1 MSRRLLGEDGR
12 EVQVELRRPRRFSR
26 KQPLSGLGKVKGV
39 PLLLGQYWGKK
50 QIAERMKCSV
60 SHLEMLYDKHA
71 FFMFKL
77 PNIHRAGPRTAKM
90 IGPPEMWYTDEV
102 MIYRWMMMRYLEQRR
117 ARKRVLAS
125 ERVVTAQDQE
135 GRSVCFGAEDPPP
148 AAPPGL
154 VSEAEKALLVVTHD
168 VEKSQ

>member
-1 MSRRLLGEDGR
+1 VGEDGR
-12 EVQVELRRPRRFSR
+12 EVQAELRRPRRFSR
-26 KQPLSGLGKVKGV
+26 KQPLSGLPKVGGV
-39 PLLLGQYWGKK
+39 PFLQGQYWGKK
-50 QIAERMKCSV
+50 QIAHRMKCSV

-125 ERVVTAQDQE
+125 KRVVTARDQQ
-135 GRSVCFGAEDPPP
+135 GRPVSFGAQDSPP
-148 AAPPGL
+148 AAPQGL
-154 VSEAEKALLVVTHD
+154 VSEAEKVPLAVTHV
-168 VEKSQ
+168 VEKSP

>member
-1 MSRRLLGEDGR
+1 MSRRLVGEYRR

-26 KQPLSGLGKVKGV
+26 KQPLSGVRKSKGV
-39 PLLLGQYWGKK
+39 PILSGQYWGKK

-102 MIYRWMMMRYLEQRR
+102 MIYRLMMMRYLEQRR

-125 ERVVTAQDQE
+125 KRVVTAWDGQ
-135 GRSVCFGAEDPPP
+135 GRPVVFGAEYLPP
-148 AAPPGL
+148 AAPQGL
-154 VSEAEKALLVVTHD
+154 VSGAEKVPLTVTHD
-168 VEKSQ
+168 VEKST

>member
-135 GRSVCFGAEDPPP
+135 GRPVCFGAEDPTP
-148 AAPPGL
+148 AVPQGL
-154 VSEAEKALLVVTHD
+154 VSEVEKVPLAVTHD

>member
-1 MSRRLLGEDGR
+1 MSRRLVRQDGGEVHVD
-12 EVQVELRRPRRFSR
+12 LRRPRRFSR
-26 KQPLSGLGKVKGV
+26 TQPFSGLRTANGV
-39 PLLLGQYWGKK
+39 PVLSGQYWGKR

-125 ERVVTAQDQE
+125 ERVVTARDQK
-135 GRSVCFGAEDPPP
+135 GRPVCFGAQDSPP
-148 AAPPGL
+148 AAPQGL
-154 VSEAEKALLVVTHD
+154 VSEAEKVPLAVTHV
-168 VEKSQ
+168 VEKSP